1 MGEQRGAR
9 ALTIAA
15 LALMAACGG
24 GGAKGD
30 ASTGGTGGDAVG
42 GRGDAVGG
50 SGGDGGGGGNAG
62 AMSDAGNPDAGLDA
76 KLDLATDFGVS
87 ESDGAVTCPTGT
99 VTTSAVGALIDDFR
113 DSGKLN
119 GRLRQTDA
127 FTAAEQFDATPN
139 AKLDFTPRVETTCG
153 ALTPGAAHIRGT
165 PVDAGAT
172 FAIVFGGKSAAG
184 AKAPAFFD
192 ASATSG
198 LVFYVALG
206 DAKATTLFTVQV
218 NLADS
223 QWDYTADVVVAGTAW
238 QKVEVRWA
246 DLQAAP
252 AAPTFS
258 AAKLNQIVFPF
269 VADAP
274 VDLYL
279 DDVAFLP

>member
-1 MGEQRGAR
+1 MGETCGAR

-15 LALMAACGG
+15 AAALALLGARCGG

-30 ASTGGTGGDAVG
+30 AAPGGAGGTHGGG
-42 GRGDAVGG
+42 L
-50 SGGDGGGGGNAG
+50 GGGGGSAG
-62 AMSDAGNPDAGLDA
+62 ATGGAGDPDASADA
-76 KLDLATDFGVS
+76 KLDLATDFGAP
-87 ESDGAVTCPTGT
+87 ESDAPVTCPTGT
-99 VTTSAVGALIDDFR
+99 ATASAAGTLIDDFR
-113 DSGKLN
+113 DGGNLN
-119 GRLRQTDA
+119 GRLRQTDG

-139 AKLDFTPRVETTCG
+139 AKLDFAPRVEAMCG

-165 PVDAGAT
+165 LAGTGAT
-172 FAIVFGGKSAAG
+172 FAVVFGGKAADG
-184 AKAPAFFD
+184 GGKAPAFFD

-252 AAPTFS
+252 AAPKFS
-258 AAKLNQIVFPF
+258 AAKLNQIVFPL

-279 DDVAFLP
+279 DDLAFLP